1 MVQAQLMPK
10 VLVIGDVIDDI
21 LVSPKGDIRIDTD
34 TPASIVASPGGSG
47 ANFSCWLASL
57 GVEVNFVGRVGQAD
71 LERQQEMLRSYGVNP
86 YLQADESLQTGR
98 IVILVEG
105 ESRSFLTDRGANVAL
120 DLNAIP
126 EDLFGEALYI
136 SGYSVLDKDPSQV
149 RNLISRAREH
159 GLVMC
164 DPGSAGYIAD
174 HSPHTFLNAVTG
186 ADILVPS
193 LEEGRVLTS
202 EDRPD
207 VIAGQLANRFSL
219 VALTMG
225 AGGVQLAFGNESV
238 KVDAF
243 AADLVDATG
252 AGDAFAAK
260 FLSELLK
267 LSSPED
273 AAREANRFAAK
284 AVTKVGGR
292 P

>member
-1 MVQAQLMPK
+1 MPK

-21 LVSPKGDIRIDTD
+21 LVSPKREIRIDTD

-47 ANFSCWLASL
+47 ANFACWLASL
-57 GVEVNFVGRVGQAD
+57 GVQVNFVGRVGKAD
-71 LERQQEMLRSYGVNP
+71 LERHQQILISYGVTP
-86 YLQADESLQTGR
+86 HLQVDENLQTGR

-105 ESRSFLTDRGANVAL
+105 ESRSFLTDRGANISL
-120 DLNAIP
+120 DLAAIP
-126 EDLFGEALYI
+126 TELFGEALYI
-136 SGYSVLDKDPSQV
+136 SGYSVLDRNPEEVQ
-149 RNLISRAREH
+149 NLITRAREH
-159 GLVMC
+159 GLVIC

-174 HSPHTFLNAVTG
+174 HSPHAFLNAVKG
-186 ADILVPS
+186 VDILVPS
-193 LEEGRVLTS
+193 LEEGKVLTS

-207 VIAGQLANRFSL
+207 VIAGQLARRFSL

-225 AGGVQLAFGNESV
+225 ASGVQLAFGDESV

-243 AADLVDATG
+243 DAELVDATG

-260 FLSELLK
+260 FLAELLK
-267 LSSPED
+267 LQNPAD
-273 AAREANRFAAK
+273 AALEANRFAAK